1 MQVAFPVRPI
11 LDRHQI
17 ELRIRIEA
25 VERDIM
31 LGGPHQRRELAGRH
45 RLLGRRE
52 RAAPAALDLDDMEH
66 ALAQSH
72 DVEFVTP
79 AAPISMQQ
87 LEPVGN
93 KPFGRRLLAPQA
105 RLARLHG

>member
-1 MQVAFPVRPI
+1 
-11 LDRHQI
+11 
-17 ELRIRIEA
+17 
-25 VERDIM
+25 M

-79 AAPISMQQ
+79 AAPISM
-87 LEPVGN
+87 
-93 KPFGRRLLAPQA
+93 
-105 RLARLHG
+105 